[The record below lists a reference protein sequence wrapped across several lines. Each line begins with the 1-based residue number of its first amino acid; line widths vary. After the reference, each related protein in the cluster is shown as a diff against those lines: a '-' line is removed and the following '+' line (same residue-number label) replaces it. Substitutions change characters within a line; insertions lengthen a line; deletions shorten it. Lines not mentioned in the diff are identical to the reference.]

1 MTENRGRSRDRELP
15 AGEAGTV
22 REHPPST
29 ITRLLAA
36 LLLAFLAGP
45 LHATLSS
52 TAITGRVTVG
62 GVVTPGV
69 TVTASS
75 KALIHSR
82 TTITGAS
89 GSYWI
94 DALPP
99 GEYDITFER
108 AGLTTLTRRAIVE
121 LARVAR
127 ADAALEASEEG
138 DSVTSTAKTISVAET
153 TALTTHLGDDAL
165 DRLPVR
171 RDPESAASIVPFANL
186 GAQTIVDHAVESS
199 TVRFGQE
206 IFEEVTALRGALPV
220 EYQGLGGTVL
230 VARTRTGGEDLA
242 ISMRDTM
249 TSQGWIGGVAPASLA
264 NNGVD
269 HLFETTVGGRIVH
282 DRLWFFAAGWAGGMA
297 DYALRNPHG
306 FALKLTS
313 QLSASQTLAASYLNA
328 NASDPAHAP
337 IASSALEIN
346 YIAVADPHT
355 SVEVLGLRSTETPGV
370 GSTSDD
376 SLFARA
382 SHLFSSLHSDH
393 LLSAGAAL
401 AEDRHDQSSG
411 FFANDRWSIA
421 RLTLNIGARYENG
434 DEQRLVPRVGAT
446 YDILGDGTRAAIA
459 SYSEYADVRNVVTT
473 IKEATLGY
481 ASAIGASGLA
491 RADAIRRDYDG
502 VPVNTLQ
509 LDASYRLFDRFEAGA
524 NYGWSDYGEQLAVEI
539 PSQIANGWI
548 SAELPIGTHTFGATL
563 LQRHQSSG
571 EHHWPTDIGLRYAI
585 PFSRVGLTIAADGT
599 NVLSHARA
607 FRLWIRVHAG

>member
-1 MTENRGRSRDRELP
+1 MTEDRGRSRDRELSS
-15 AGEAGTV
+15 GEAGTD
-22 REHPPST
+22 RERPPST
-29 ITRLLAA
+29 VTCLLTA
-36 LLLAFLAGP
+36 LLLAFLARP

-52 TAITGRVTVG
+52 TAITGRVSVG

-75 KALIHSR
+75 KALMHPR
-82 TTITGAS
+82 TTVTGAS

-99 GEYDITFER
+99 GDYDITFER
-108 AGLTTLTRRAIVE
+108 TGLTTLTRRAIVE

-153 TALTTHLGDDAL
+153 TALTTHLADDAL
-165 DRLPVR
+165 DRLPLR
-171 RDPESAASIVPFANL
+171 RDPQSAASVIPFA
-186 GAQTIVDHAVESS
+186 DHAGG
-199 TVRFGQE
+199 TVVDDAVLHSPYLFGQDVYE
-206 IFEEVTALRGALPV
+206 QLTVLRGALPV
-220 EYQGLGGTVL
+220 EYEGFGGTVL
-230 VARTRTGGEDLA
+230 VARTRSGSEDLA

-249 TSQGWIGGVAPASLA
+249 TSQGWIGGPAPTSLA

-269 HLFETTVGGRIVH
+269 HLFESTAGGRIVH
-282 DRLWFFAAGWAGGMA
+282 DRLWFFAAGWAGAMA

-313 QLSASQTLAASYLNA
+313 QLTASQSLAGSYLNA
-328 NASDPAHAP
+328 NASDTVRSP
-337 IASSALEIN
+337 IASSALALHYTAIPD
-346 YIAVADPHT
+346 AHT
-355 SVEVLGLRSTETPGV
+355 SVEFLGARSTETPSAR
-370 GSTSDD
+370 STSDD
-376 SLFARA
+376 WLIAKA
-382 SHLFSSLHSDH
+382 SHLFSSRHSDH

-401 AEDRHDQSSG
+401 TEDASDQSTSL
-411 FFANDRWSIA
+411 FANDRWSIA
-421 RLTLNIGARYENG
+421 RLTLNLGARYENG
-434 DEQRLVPRVGAT
+434 DDQRFAPRIAAT

-459 SYSEYADVRNVVTT
+459 SYSEYADARNIITT

-491 RADAIRRDYDG
+491 RVDAIRRDYDG
-502 VPVNTLQ
+502 VAVNTLQ

-524 NYGWSDYGEQLAVEI
+524 NYGWSDFGEKFDNDY

-548 SAELPIGTHTFGATL
+548 SAELPLGTQTFGATL
-563 LQRHQSSG
+563 LQRHQSSAD
-571 EHHWPTDIGLRYAI
+571 HHWPTDIGLRYAI

-599 NVLSHARA
+599 NVLSAARA
-607 FRLWIRVHAG
+607 LRLWIRVRV